1 MAGERFSIKN
11 ILLVLLIIILAYLMY
26 KIVDIMLI
34 LFASYVLTCSFNPI
48 VDKLEQKMPRN
59 VATGLVLTIAVIIML
74 LILTPALII
83 AIKEMYGF
91 LKDLPDTLKQVTY
104 FVETSKIG
112 AISLKSFIDVDALI
126 NNISATSKNILGGF
140 KDFTAAL
147 SQWIT
152 VIIAVALTTYYWV
165 SEKVY
170 VKKRFLMFF
179 PNENKT
185 KADKITHNLS
195 TQIGGYMIAQLS
207 VMFAAGLFTSIGL
220 IIIGVKSWFVL
231 GLMTAIFDIIPII
244 GPIIAGVIAL
254 LMNIQGGPITA
265 VLIVVVFFAAQWLQ
279 NAWARPIVYSK
290 FLDINPVIIVMALLI
305 AAKFLGFWGVILA
318 PAMAA
323 VVCTLID
330 ELYIKPINE
339 KS

>member
-1 MAGERFSIKN
+1 
-11 ILLVLLIIILAYLMY
+11 MY

-34 LFASYVLTCSFNPI
+34 LFASYVLACSFNPI
-48 VDKLEQKMPRN
+48 VDKLEKKMPRN
-59 VATGLVLTIAVIIML
+59 AATGLVLTIAVIIMV

-83 AIKEMYGF
+83 ALKEMYGF
-91 LKDLPDTLKQVTY
+91 LKDLPDTLKEITH

-112 AISLKSFIDVDALI
+112 AISLKTFINVDELI
-126 NNISATSKNILGGF
+126 TNISNASKNILGGF

-170 VKKRFLMFF
+170 VKKRFLMLF
-179 PNENKT
+179 PNETKS
-185 KADKITHNLS
+185 KADKISHNLS

-220 IIIGVKSWFVL
+220 LLIGVKSWFVI
-231 GLMTAIFDIIPII
+231 GLLTAIFDIIPIV
-244 GPIIAGVIAL
+244 GPIIAGIIAL
-254 LMNIQGGPITA
+254 LMNIQSGPLTG

-323 VVCTLID
+323 VVCTLLD
-330 ELYIKPINE
+330 ELYIKH
-339 KS
+339 KKKKV